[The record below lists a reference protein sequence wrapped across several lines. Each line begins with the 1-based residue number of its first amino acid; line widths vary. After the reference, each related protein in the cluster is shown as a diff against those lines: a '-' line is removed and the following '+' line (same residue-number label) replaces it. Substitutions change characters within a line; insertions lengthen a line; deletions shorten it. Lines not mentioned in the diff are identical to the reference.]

1 MSGPGLGGP
10 PLDGPALFQET
21 QSFPL
26 WTYALMALVLLVL
39 LSVITLRQ
47 VTRVEP
53 GAVTVRYGFLYRTS
67 IPTSDIR
74 MAEAVQYRPVR
85 DYGGWG
91 IRGMGSRRALN
102 TRGNRGVLL
111 TRNDGSTLLI
121 GSQRPRDLLAALANA
136 GVKTED
142 RLPPETREF

>member
-1 MSGPGLGGP
+1 MTAPGIGG
-10 PLDGPALFQET
+10 GPALFNET

-26 WTYALMALVLLVL
+26 WTYALMALVVFVI
-39 LSVITLRQ
+39 LSILTVRQ

-53 GAVTVRYGFLYRTS
+53 GSVTITYGFLYRTS

-74 MAEAVQYRPVR
+74 LAEAVQYRPVR

-91 IRGMGSRRALN
+91 IRGTRGRRALN
-102 TRGNRGVLL
+102 TRGDRGVLL
-111 TRNDGSTLLI
+111 TRANGSTLLI
-121 GSQRPRDLLAALANA
+121 GSQKPRELLAALAQA

-142 RLPPETREF
+142 RLPAEMREF